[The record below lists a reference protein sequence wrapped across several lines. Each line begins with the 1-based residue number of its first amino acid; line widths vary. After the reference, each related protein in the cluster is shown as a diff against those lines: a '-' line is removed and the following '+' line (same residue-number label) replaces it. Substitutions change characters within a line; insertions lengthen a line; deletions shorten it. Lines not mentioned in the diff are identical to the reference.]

1 MTGTAGS
8 WDFDVLCDFASKP
21 RPMKRVVVI
30 RLARVRV
37 VVSQR
42 YVAVDRA
49 REPVNLIPVL
59 QGVLQVDDSLAFAL
73 FAATWTAGLQGD
85 CAPQLL
91 QPLDL
96 VR

>member
-1 MTGTAGS
+1 
-8 WDFDVLCDFASKP
+8 
-21 RPMKRVVVI
+21 
-30 RLARVRV
+30 
-37 VVSQR
+37 
-42 YVAVDRA
+42 
-49 REPVNLIPVL
+49 
-59 QGVLQVDDSLAFAL
+59 VLQVDDSLAFAL